1 VRLGVVVQRY
11 GPQVTGGS
19 ESLARAV
26 AERLAARDEVTVFT
40 TCAVDYVT
48 WRNELPAGSSRLGG
62 VDVLRFPVAAE
73 RDLAAFNAFAEPL
86 YGRPT
91 SREEELAFLDR
102 QGPVAPALVEE
113 LRRRAAELDAFLFF
127 TYLYWPTFHGL
138 QAVGERAVLVPTTHD
153 EPPLR
158 FSIYE
163 DVFAA
168 PAGLVFLT
176 PPEQALVRSRFEVGD
191 RPTAVAGIGIDDAA
205 VAPDVAA
212 FRRAHGAERPF
223 LLCAGRI
230 DAGKGCAEMI
240 DHYRRWRAARPD
252 GPDLLLSG
260 TLAMELPADPHVRY
274 LGFLSE
280 EEKAAAMAG
289 ADAIV
294 CPSPYESLSI
304 VLLEAYALQTPGL
317 VNGRSAVLQDHA
329 VRSNAALWYEDAD
342 EFAAALDRLSDPDL
356 RGALGA
362 AGRRYVDANYRWDV
376 VLERYRRVLERVGRA
391 RG

>member
-1 VRLGVVVQRY
+1 VRLGLVVQRY
-11 GPQVTGGS
+11 GREVTGGS

-62 VDVLRFPVAAE
+62 VEVVRFPVAAE
-73 RDLAAFNAFAEPL
+73 RDLAAFNASAEPL
-86 YGRPT
+86 YGRAT

-102 QGPVAPALVEE
+102 QGPVVPGLVDE
-113 LRRRAAELDAFLFF
+113 LRGRSAEFDAFLFF
-127 TYLYWPTFHGL
+127 TYLYWPTYHGL
-138 QAVGERAVLVPTTHD
+138 RLVGERSVLVPTTHD

-168 PAGLVFLT
+168 PRGLVFLT
-176 PPEQALVRSRFEVGD
+176 PPEEALVRARFEVGD
-191 RPTAVAGIGIDDAA
+191 RPTAVAGIGIDERP
-205 VAPDVAA
+205 APDVEG
-212 FRRAHGAERPF
+212 FRRAHGVERPF

-240 DHYRRWRAARPD
+240 DHYRRWRARRAD

-260 TLAMELPADPHVRY
+260 TLAMELPDDPHVRY

-280 EEKAAAMAG
+280 EDKAAAMAG
-289 ADAIV
+289 ADALV
-294 CPSPYESLSI
+294 GPSPYESLSI
-304 VLLEAYALQTPGL
+304 VLLEAYALGTPGL

-329 VRSNAALWYEDAD
+329 VRSNAALWYDDAD
-342 EFAAALDRLSDPDL
+342 EFGAALDRLADPAL
-356 RGALGA
+356 RTALGA
-362 AGRRYVDANYRWDV
+362 SGRRYVDVNYRWDV
-376 VLERYRRVLERVGRA
+376 VLERYRRVLERVGRSS
-391 RG
+391 G